1 MSILKSILHRYNTT
15 NQNYDTLHPETE
27 HAQVTDFGQG
37 VIAHLA
43 SSTLVSLVTSVST
56 GSVFGK
62 MVEKL
67 LEASGVQ
74 YNFTNANA
82 WYICLGSLFGGLIIQ
97 GGTLSITIN
106 SYDGV
111 YYPISF
117 TRFAKVPGITLD
129 KGCSDNAHTPT
140 YTAEGVTLQSF
151 TIFNSA
157 PTDMSPNATWIAF
170 GV

>member
-15 NQNYDTLHPETE
+15 SQDYDTLHPETE
-27 HAQVTDFGQG
+27 YAQVTDFGQG

-74 YNFTNANA
+74 YNFQNSNA

-97 GGTLSITIN
+97 GGSHTFSSPAINTELSENYTMPLAF
-106 SYDGV
+106 G
-111 YYPISF
+111 
-117 TRFAKVPGITLD
+117 TRFFAGVFAPTMLPERVFVSI
-129 KGCSDNAHTPT
+129 DNIAIRL
-140 YTAEGVTLQSF
+140 YTTNNFASVTLYY
-151 TIFNSA
+151 
-157 PTDMSPNATWIAF
+157 F
-170 GV
+170 GVGI

>member
-74 YNFTNANA
+74 YNFTNSSA

-97 GGTLSITIN
+97 GGRRQITATTSDTFSFPVNFSHGIVSISTLRTANVATVIFAASAMSN
-106 SYDGV
+106 SQ
-111 YYPISF
+111 
-117 TRFAKVPGITLD
+117 
-129 KGCSDNAHTPT
+129 
-140 YTAEGVTLQSF
+140 VTLKCSE
-151 TIFNSA
+151 SV
-157 PTDMSPNATWIAF
+157 TDYRWLGI
-170 GV
+170 GQ

>member
-15 NQNYDTLHPETE
+15 SQDYDTLHPETE
-27 HAQVTDFGQG
+27 YAQVTDFGQG

-74 YNFTNANA
+74 YNFQNSNA

-97 GGTLSITIN
+97 GGLTTVPNRVTWNELSL
-106 SYDGV
+106 
-111 YYPISF
+111 PISF
-117 TRFAKVPGITLD
+117 PSSALEHLGSCCWADSAAIAVTGAGSGHSDRDYFRIAASITSVQARWLVI
-129 KGCSDNAHTPT
+129 GH
-140 YTAEGVTLQSF
+140 
-151 TIFNSA
+151 
-157 PTDMSPNATWIAF
+157 
-170 GV
+170 